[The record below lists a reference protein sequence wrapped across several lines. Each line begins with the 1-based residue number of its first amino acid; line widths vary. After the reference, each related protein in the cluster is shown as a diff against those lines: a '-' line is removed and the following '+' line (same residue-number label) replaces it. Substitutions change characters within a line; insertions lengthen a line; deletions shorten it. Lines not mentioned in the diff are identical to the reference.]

1 MFFNGINYE
10 IQGINPSDLCKKY
23 DTPLYVYDAA
33 IIERQYKK
41 LVAAYQAAPRLRINY
56 AMKALSN
63 LSVLSFLRRLGAC
76 VDTVS
81 IEEVKLALKAG
92 FSAHQIGYTP
102 SGVRWSEIEE
112 AVALGVHIHLDSI
125 PLMKKFGEHYGN
137 AIGVGLRINPHVK
150 AGGNFKISTA
160 HDRSKF
166 GISIHQLE
174 EVIKTMQQTG
184 IKIDGLHQHTG
195 SEIKDASTF
204 LEVAEIIFDAAKNFP
219 DLESIDLGGGF
230 KVPYKPDD
238 KEADIIHIGAEITK
252 RFNDFCATYG
262 RDLTLILEPG
272 KFLVAQC
279 GYLLAQVNIVKHSPS
294 LSFAGIDTGLNHL
307 IRPMMYDAY
316 HEIINISKNPNS
328 EKNMYNVVGYICE
341 TDTFGEN
348 RLLNTVKEGDI
359 LAICNAGAYSYSM
372 SSNYNARFRPAEVL
386 VYNGVDYLIKE
397 RENFEDLVRGQKIL
411 EFL

>member
-1 MFFNGINYE
+1 MFFNGTNYE
-10 IQGINPSDLCKKY
+10 IQGINPVDLCKKY
-23 DTPLYVYDAA
+23 DSPLYVYDAS

-41 LVAAYQAAPRLRINY
+41 LAAAYQFAPRLRINY

-63 LSVLSFLRRLGAC
+63 LSVLSFLRQLGAC

-81 IEEVKLALKAG
+81 IEEVKLAIIAG
-92 FSAHQIGYTP
+92 FSAHQIGFTP
-102 SGVRWSEIEE
+102 SGVHWSEIEA
-112 AVALGVHIHLDSI
+112 AVDLGVHIHLDSI
-125 PLMKKFGEHYGN
+125 PLMKKFGEHFGN
-137 AIGVGLRINPHVK
+137 SVGVGLRINPHVK

-166 GISIHQLE
+166 GISIHQLDD
-174 EVIKTMQQTG
+174 VIKTMQQTG
-184 IKIDGLHQHTG
+184 LKIDGLHQHTG
-195 SEIKDASTF
+195 SEIKEASTF

-238 KEADIIHIGAEITK
+238 KEADIMHIGSEISK
-252 RFNDFCATYG
+252 RFNGFCAAYG

-279 GYLLAQVNIVKHSPS
+279 GYLLSQVNVVKHNPN
-294 LSFAGIDTGLNHL
+294 LSFAGINTGLNHL

-316 HEIINISKNPNS
+316 HEIINISKNPDS

-341 TDTFGEN
+341 TDTFSEN
-348 RLLNTVKEGDI
+348 RLLNTIKEGDI

-372 SSNYNARFRPAEVL
+372 SSNYNARLRPAEVMI
-386 VYNGVDYLIKE
+386 YNGKDYLINE
-397 RENFEDLVRGQKIL
+397 REKFEDLIKGQQHLKF
-411 EFL
+411 E